1 MAGQP
6 IDTQVYEAQPVP
18 AVNAHKTNEE
28 VRRKE
33 SRVYRVVEQATVSS
47 WMVWIPTFKL
57 TNTIKQERENSNPNF
72 RAERKRKI

>member
-6 IDTQVYEAQPVP
+6 IDAQVYEVQPVP

-33 SRVYRVVEQATVSS
+33 SRVYRVVEQAMLYLAG
-47 WMVWIPTFKL
+47 WCGYL
-57 TNTIKQERENSNPNF
+57 RLN
-72 RAERKRKI
+72 